1 MREERLPPPE
11 TNGGSLM
18 TRDGYPEVAYEFGP
32 RKHLRD
38 HWRVVVR
45 RKWVILT
52 LVVTALAIST
62 VYTFRQTPLY
72 QATTKLE
79 IQPELASVLPYEDFE
94 RSSSAWRFTEYLNTQ
109 IKHLTS
115 RTLARRVVLAA
126 GLDRRTEPK
135 QEPADFASVWD
146 WLTGSDGAERNQR
159 RLTKEERTQQAID
172 EVLDA
177 ISVVPVRN
185 SHMVE
190 IDYTSPDPELA
201 ARVVNILAR
210 EYIEYNFQSK
220 YDSTSRANEFLQ
232 KQLVDLKAK
241 VEVTEEAQLNYAR
254 AHNIM
259 SVNEKQDV
267 VLQTLSDLNTELTV
281 AQSARMSKQSAYQ
294 TLAGATPE
302 NFPQALR
309 TPLIEELEGN
319 LMQSEQELAKI
330 SAQLGPAMPQ
340 VKQLTGQVTEG
351 REQLRHQK
359 LLAIQNAQSE
369 YQTALERERLL
380 SEAVDNQK
388 TQVNQLNEASIHYN
402 ILKREVE
409 TNKQLYDGLLQR
421 MKEAGV
427 AAGLKSSN
435 IQVVDAAMVPAFPF
449 SPSLRKNLTLALML
463 SLMAGLGLAFL
474 LSYLDNT
481 IKTPEDVE
489 ELVGLPSLGFIPSL
503 DSGQRGRYGRLLLSS
518 KNGEQDMQSQ
528 DLARH
533 GVELASLVATSSLI
547 AETFR
552 GLRTALLLSTPEQPP
567 KTIMVTSALP
577 SEGKT
582 TTVCNVAL
590 SFTQTGKR
598 VLIIDCDMRQPRI
611 SKIFEQN
618 GSMGLSEHLTGQV
631 DFSDIIVESLIPNLF
646 LVNAGTTPPNP
657 GELLCSNRMQQ
668 ALEQAAALYDIV
680 LIDTPPILAV
690 TDPLMVAPMTDG
702 VILVTKGG
710 KNPPEVLQKARKGL
724 EMVHAKILGVV
735 VNQVNLDSQDYSYYY
750 HRYYNYD
757 SYVSS

>member
-11 TNGGSLM
+11 NTGNALAS
-18 TRDGYPEVAYEFGP
+18 REVYPEFAYEFGP

-38 HWRVVVR
+38 HWSVVVR

-79 IQPELASVLPYEDFE
+79 IEPELANVLPYQDFE
-94 RSSSAWRFTEYLNTQ
+94 RSSKPWRYEEYLNTQ

-115 RTLARRVVLAA
+115 RNLARRVALAA
-126 GLDRRTEPK
+126 GLDRRTGPK
-135 QEPADFASVWD
+135 QEPVGFAAVWD
-146 WLTGSDGAERNQR
+146 WLTGSAGAERNQR
-159 RLTKEERTQQAID
+159 RLTKEERIQQAID

-177 ISVVPVRN
+177 ISVVPVRK
-185 SHMVE
+185 SHMAEVN
-190 IDYTSPDPELA
+190 YTSPDLELA

-210 EYIEYNFQSK
+210 EYIEYNFQAK
-220 YDSTSRANEFLQ
+220 YDSTSRATEFLQ

-241 VEVTEEAQLNYAR
+241 VEATEEAQLNYAR
-254 AHNIM
+254 AHNIL
-259 SVNEKQDV
+259 SINEKQDV
-267 VLQTLSDLNTELTV
+267 VLQTLADLNTELTG
-281 AQSARMSKQSAYQ
+281 ARSARMSKQSVYQ
-294 TLAGATPE
+294 TLADATPE

-309 TPLIEELEGN
+309 TPLIEELEGD
-319 LMQSEQELAKI
+319 LLRTEQELARI

-340 VKQLTGQVTEG
+340 VKQLKSQVTQG
-351 REQLRHQK
+351 HDQLRKQK
-359 LLAIQNAQSE
+359 LLAIENAQAE

-380 SEAVDNQK
+380 SEAVNEQK

-435 IQVVDAAMVPAFPF
+435 IQVVDAAMVPAIPF
-449 SPSLRKNLTLALML
+449 SPNLRKNLTLALIL

-489 ELVGLPSLGFIPSL
+489 ELVGLPSLGLIPSL
-503 DSGQRGRYGRLLLSS
+503 DSGRRSRYGRLLLSS
-518 KNGEQDMQSQ
+518 KNGEQDIQSQ

-547 AETFR
+547 AETYR
-552 GLRTALLLSTPEQPP
+552 GLRTALLLSSPEHPP
-567 KTIMVTSALP
+567 KTILVTSALP
-577 SEGKT
+577 SEGKS

-611 SKIFEQN
+611 NGIFKEN

-631 DFSDIIVESLIPNLF
+631 DFSEVVVESLIPNLF
-646 LVNAGTTPPNP
+646 LVNAGTSPPPTPASYCVPS
-657 GELLCSNRMQQ
+657 ECKKYSRK
-668 ALEQAAALYDIV
+668 
-680 LIDTPPILAV
+680 
-690 TDPLMVAPMTDG
+690 PLPST
-702 VILVTKGG
+702 T
-710 KNPPEVLQKARKGL
+710 
-724 EMVHAKILGVV
+724 
-735 VNQVNLDSQDYSYYY
+735 
-750 HRYYNYD
+750 
-757 SYVSS
+757 SS

>member
-11 TNGGSLM
+11 NTGNALAS
-18 TRDGYPEVAYEFGP
+18 REVYPEFAYEFGP

-38 HWRVVVR
+38 HWSVVVR

-79 IQPELASVLPYEDFE
+79 IEPELANVLPYQDFE
-94 RSSSAWRFTEYLNTQ
+94 RSSKPWRYEEYLNTQ

-115 RTLARRVVLAA
+115 RNLARRVALAA
-126 GLDRRTEPK
+126 GLDRRTGPK
-135 QEPADFASVWD
+135 QEPVGFAAVWD
-146 WLTGSDGAERNQR
+146 WLTGSAGAERNQR
-159 RLTKEERTQQAID
+159 RLTKEERIQQAID

-177 ISVVPVRN
+177 ISVVPVRK
-185 SHMVE
+185 SHMAEVN
-190 IDYTSPDPELA
+190 YTSPDLELA

-210 EYIEYNFQSK
+210 EYIEYNFQAK
-220 YDSTSRANEFLQ
+220 YDSTSRATEFLQ

-241 VEVTEEAQLNYAR
+241 VEATEEAQLNYAR
-254 AHNIM
+254 AHNIL
-259 SVNEKQDV
+259 SINEKQDV
-267 VLQTLSDLNTELTV
+267 VLQTLADLNTELTGARSARV
-281 AQSARMSKQSAYQ
+281 EATEEAQLNYARAHNILSINEKQDVVLQTLADLNTELTGARSARMSKQSVYQ
-294 TLAGATPE
+294 TLADATPE

-309 TPLIEELEGN
+309 TPLIEELEGD
-319 LMQSEQELAKI
+319 LLRTEQELARI

-340 VKQLTGQVTEG
+340 VKQLKSQVTQG
-351 REQLRHQK
+351 HDQLRKQK
-359 LLAIQNAQSE
+359 LLAIENAQAE

-380 SEAVDNQK
+380 SEAVNEQK

-435 IQVVDAAMVPAFPF
+435 IQVVDAAMVPAIPF
-449 SPSLRKNLTLALML
+449 SPNLRKNLTLALIL

-489 ELVGLPSLGFIPSL
+489 ELVGLPSLGLIPSL
-503 DSGQRGRYGRLLLSS
+503 DSGRRSRYGRLLLSS
-518 KNGEQDMQSQ
+518 KNGEQDIQSQ

-547 AETFR
+547 AETYR
-552 GLRTALLLSTPEQPP
+552 GLRTALLLSSPEHPP
-567 KTIMVTSALP
+567 KTILVTSALP
-577 SEGKT
+577 SEGKS

-611 SKIFEQN
+611 NGIFKEN

-631 DFSDIIVESLIPNLF
+631 DFSEVVVESLIPNLF
-646 LVNAGTTPPNP
+646 LMNAGTSPPPTPASYCVPS
-657 GELLCSNRMQQ
+657 ECKKYSRK
-668 ALEQAAALYDIV
+668 
-680 LIDTPPILAV
+680 
-690 TDPLMVAPMTDG
+690 PLPST
-702 VILVTKGG
+702 T
-710 KNPPEVLQKARKGL
+710 
-724 EMVHAKILGVV
+724 
-735 VNQVNLDSQDYSYYY
+735 
-750 HRYYNYD
+750 
-757 SYVSS
+757 SS

>member
-11 TNGGSLM
+11 NTGNALAS
-18 TRDGYPEVAYEFGP
+18 REVYPEFAYEFGP

-38 HWRVVVR
+38 HWSVVVR

-79 IQPELASVLPYEDFE
+79 IEPELANVLPYQDFE
-94 RSSSAWRFTEYLNTQ
+94 RSSKPWRYEEYLNTQ

-115 RTLARRVVLAA
+115 RNLARRVALAA
-126 GLDRRTEPK
+126 GLDRRTGPK
-135 QEPADFASVWD
+135 QEPVGFAAVWD
-146 WLTGSDGAERNQR
+146 WLTGSAGAERNQR
-159 RLTKEERTQQAID
+159 RLTKEERIQQAID

-177 ISVVPVRN
+177 ISVVPVRK
-185 SHMVE
+185 SHMAEVN
-190 IDYTSPDPELA
+190 YTSPDLELA

-210 EYIEYNFQSK
+210 EYIEYNFQAK
-220 YDSTSRANEFLQ
+220 YDSTSRATEFLQ

-241 VEVTEEAQLNYAR
+241 VEATEEAQLNYAR
-254 AHNIM
+254 AHNIL
-259 SVNEKQDV
+259 SINEKQDV
-267 VLQTLSDLNTELTV
+267 VLQTLADLNTELTG
-281 AQSARMSKQSAYQ
+281 ARSARMSKQSVYQ
-294 TLAGATPE
+294 TLADATPE

-309 TPLIEELEGN
+309 TPLIEELEGD
-319 LMQSEQELAKI
+319 LLRTEQELARI

-340 VKQLTGQVTEG
+340 VKQLKSQVTQG
-351 REQLRHQK
+351 HDQLRKQK
-359 LLAIQNAQSE
+359 LLAIENAQAE

-380 SEAVDNQK
+380 SEAVNEQK

-435 IQVVDAAMVPAFPF
+435 IQVVDAAMVPAIPF
-449 SPSLRKNLTLALML
+449 SPNLRKNLTLALIL

-489 ELVGLPSLGFIPSL
+489 ELVGLPSLGLIPSL
-503 DSGQRGRYGRLLLSS
+503 DSGRRSRYGRLLLSS
-518 KNGEQDMQSQ
+518 KNGEQDIQSQ

-547 AETFR
+547 AETYR
-552 GLRTALLLSTPEQPP
+552 GLRTALLLSSPEHPP
-567 KTIMVTSALP
+567 KTILVTSALP
-577 SEGKT
+577 SEGKS

-611 SKIFEQN
+611 NGIFKEN

-631 DFSDIIVESLIPNLF
+631 DFSEVVVESLIPNLF
-646 LVNAGTTPPNP
+646 LMNAGTSPPPTPASYCVPS
-657 GELLCSNRMQQ
+657 ECKKYSRK
-668 ALEQAAALYDIV
+668 
-680 LIDTPPILAV
+680 
-690 TDPLMVAPMTDG
+690 PLPST
-702 VILVTKGG
+702 T
-710 KNPPEVLQKARKGL
+710 
-724 EMVHAKILGVV
+724 
-735 VNQVNLDSQDYSYYY
+735 
-750 HRYYNYD
+750 
-757 SYVSS
+757 SS